1 MWYIYADDAPE
12 EFQSDEAH
20 RELLATNG
28 LFLQPYCASQPM
40 PPNLLHNFKLLGCMM
55 GKALHDGRP
64 FPLRMSYAL
73 ARCIC
78 GHDLRFEDL
87 AAFMSPLQFDC
98 LSRLRAFVVGGTDF
112 PSEAIECFG
121 NFELFCYLPDAA
133 SSRLVVRGLELL
145 PGGRNLELSQANA
158 GLFLKGVEQLFLYD
172 GVALQIRA
180 LRDGF
185 FSFLPRDSVS
195 MLGASGLLR
204 ELDCLE
210 VAPFDEEDVKF
221 GLLPV
226 NGFNVDSPQFQWLV
240 QSMLQFNQLERAT
253 FLRWVRGG
261 PSLPSGFRGLPKRI
275 TVQGVH
281 DELAPSLTP

>member
-1 MWYIYADDAPE
+1 
-12 EFQSDEAH
+12 
-20 RELLATNG
+20 
-28 LFLQPYCASQPM
+28 
-40 PPNLLHNFKLLGCMM
+40 
-55 GKALHDGRP
+55 
-64 FPLRMSYAL
+64 
-73 ARCIC
+73 
-78 GHDLRFEDL
+78 
-87 AAFMSPLQFDC
+87 MSPLQFDC

-275 TVQGVH
+275 TVQGAMMS
-281 DELAPSLTP
+281 LRLRLPLSLTWHSVLTTDSGTKADGRYLPKVQTCHGMIKLPLCVVMGDFLSSVAESIDLQVRQSAAAAE